1 MNNILEE
8 VLYSNQD
15 IVNRSEELGN
25 EITKDYENLN
35 PIVIGLLKG
44 SVPFMAELIKHI
56 KCEMEIDFMQVS
68 SYEGTKSTCEV
79 RVIKNVGSNV
89 TNRHLIIVEDIID
102 TGLTLNKVVELLEEL
117 HPASIEI
124 VTLLDKKEGRTV
136 LSPTPKYVGFTI
148 PNKFVVGFGLDYN
161 QRFRNLDCIGVLKKE
176 VYMKGE

>member
-1 MNNILEE
+1 MNNVLEE

-15 IVNRSEELGN
+15 IVKRSEELGQL
-25 EITKDYENLN
+25 ITKDYQNLN

-79 RVIKNVGSNV
+79 KVIKNISSKV

-102 TGLTLNKVVELLEEL
+102 TGLTLNKVVELLNEL
-117 HPASIEI
+117 KPASIEI